1 MCIFLVIFIII
12 IIIKYTTIT
21 YYHNDDHFHR
31 YHNHCYLVR
40 SNVIFDVRRKG
51 EGDYKWYLLGPSNG
65 VTAIIAPTQHYIT
78 PRDRGR
84 ITISWLVLGLCITMC
99 NIYFQILSFENFRA
113 FLSSQ
118 AGRITQ
124 YLKCFFFSSCIGWET
139 QSEML
144 KWMMSDDTDSR
155 RWQNTAVRECI
166 CWASDGGGEAK
177 TGKGT
182 QHSGHNKQVGLAA
195 RCRLPAN

>member
-1 MCIFLVIFIII
+1 MSCVALYFQYTGYTIRYVILPPGSFL
-12 IIIKYTTIT
+12 KYPVSSPTQ
-21 YYHNDDHFHR
+21 YHCRN
-31 YHNHCYLVR
+31 
-40 SNVIFDVRRKG
+40 
-51 EGDYKWYLLGPSNG
+51 
-65 VTAIIAPTQHYIT
+65 TPTQHYIT

-99 NIYFQILSFENFRA
+99 NIYFKILSFEIFRS

-182 QHSGHNKQVGLAA
+182 QHSGHNKQVGLGT

>member
-1 MCIFLVIFIII
+1 MYFLVIFITII
-12 IIIKYTTIT
+12 LIDTTIT

-31 YHNHCYLVR
+31 YHNHFYLVR

-65 VTAIIAPTQHYIT
+65 VTAIIAPTQHYII

-99 NIYFQILSFENFRA
+99 NFYFKILSFEIFRA

-118 AGRITQ
+118 AGRI
-124 YLKCFFFSSCIGWET
+124 FFSSFLPALAEKHSWNCRNEWWVMILIVGVGKTLLWGSVFVEPRT
-139 QSEML
+139 E
-144 KWMMSDDTDSR
+144 
-155 RWQNTAVRECI
+155 
-166 CWASDGGGEAK
+166 GGRPRQGR
-177 TGKGT
+177 
-182 QHSGHNKQVGLAA
+182 GHNTVDTTSRLDLEPGAA
-195 RCRLPAN
+195 CRQISKT